1 MKQTIFTLFLF
12 SAIALVSCRK
22 NDTQLNI
29 KQYDQQQIQNYIAA
43 NHLTGFVQDST
54 GGDTSGIYYKIL
66 QHPNTSNPPL
76 AYSDNIAFVF
86 TLKSFDGIYVSG
98 DTIENHYQGY
108 AGHIVTD
115 ALPYGLELAIINDL
129 KYYGGSIRVLIP
141 SHLAYG
147 VAGYGTG
154 SIENKSSHIAG
165 NQCLDYYVHVINAQH
180 DSATSIT
187 AAALESV
194 YDYQVI
200 NNYLTSN
207 SIASQYTLDSGVYYR
222 IVTPGKGTDPL
233 TNNSTAEVNYYG
245 RLLNNIDFDEEV
257 GVADTVPI
265 EIPNQI
271 PGVQRMLKK
280 HGVQG
285 ETISMIMP
293 SVLAYGKTSY
303 AGIVATAP
311 PNSCVRFEFT
321 IYSVSP

>member
-1 MKQTIFTLFLF
+1 MKQTLFTFFLI
-12 SAIALVSCRK
+12 SSIALVSCRK
-22 NDTQLNI
+22 NNVQANI
-29 KQYDQQQIQNYIAA
+29 QQYDSQQIQNYIAT
-43 NHLTGFVQDST
+43 NHLTGFVQDSV

-66 QHPNTSNPPL
+66 QQPNTTTPAL
-76 AYSDNIAFVF
+76 AYTDNIAFVF
-86 TLKSFDGIYVSG
+86 SLKSFDGKYTST
-98 DTIENHYQGY
+98 DTIANHYQGY
-108 AGHIVTD
+108 LGHIETGG
-115 ALPYGLELAIINDL
+115 LPYGLELAIINDL

>member
-54 GGDTSGIYYKIL
+54 GGDTSGIYYKVL
-66 QHPNTSNPPL
+66 QHPNTSNPPI

-98 DTIENHYQGY
+98 DTIANHYQGY

-129 KYYGGSIRVLIP
+129 KYYGGSIRILIP

-200 NNYLTSN
+200 NNYLNTN
-207 SIASQYTLDSGVYYR
+207 SLAGEYTLDSGVYYR
-222 IVTPGKGTDPL
+222 IVVPGKGTDPI
-233 TNNSTAEVNYYG
+233 TANTTATLQSYG
-245 RLLNNIDFDEEV
+245 RLLNNLNYENNEGPDSV
-257 GVADTVPI
+257 GGL
-265 EIPNQI
+265 EIPNLI

-280 HGVQG
+280 HAVQG
-285 ETISMIMP
+285 TTISMILP
-293 SVLAYGKTSY
+293 SQLGFGTSSSTETLAT
-303 AGIVATAP
+303 VP
-311 PNSCVRFEFT
+311 PNSCLRIEYTV
-321 IYSVSP
+321 VSLSP

>member
-43 NHLTGFVQDST
+43 NHLTGIVQDST

-66 QHPNTSNPPL
+66 QHPNTSNPQL

-98 DTIENHYQGY
+98 DTIANHYQGY

-129 KYYGGSIRVLIP
+129 KYYGGSIRILIP

-180 DSATSIT
+180 DSATSVS

-200 NNYLTSN
+200 SNYLTSN

-233 TNNSTAEVNYYG
+233 TNNSTAEVTFYG
-245 RLLNNIDFDEEV
+245 RMLNNVAFDEDL
-257 GVADTVPI
+257 GADSIPI
-265 EIPNQI
+265 QIPNQI

-280 HGVQG
+280 YGVQG

-293 SVLAYGKTSY
+293 SVLAYGKLSTS
-303 AGIVATAP
+303 GTITTAP
-311 PNSCVRFEFT
+311 PNSCLRYEYT

>member
-1 MKQTIFTLFLF
+1 MKQTIFTIFLF

-22 NDTQLNI
+22 NDAQLNI

-66 QHPNTSNPPL
+66 QHPNTSNPQL

-98 DTIENHYQGY
+98 DTIANHYQGY

-180 DSATSIT
+180 DSATSVS

-200 NNYLTSN
+200 SNYLTSN

-222 IVTPGKGTDPL
+222 IVTPGKGTDPI
-233 TNNSTAEVNYYG
+233 TNNSTAEVTFYG
-245 RLLNNIDFDEEV
+245 RMLNNVAFDEEL
-257 GVADTVPI
+257 GADSIPI